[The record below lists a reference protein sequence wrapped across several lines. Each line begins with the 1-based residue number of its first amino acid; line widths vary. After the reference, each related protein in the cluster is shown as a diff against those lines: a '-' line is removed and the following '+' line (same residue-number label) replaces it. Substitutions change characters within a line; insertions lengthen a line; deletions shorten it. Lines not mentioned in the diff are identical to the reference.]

1 MNTSCL
7 TIPDYY
13 IVQKTD
19 GSGKEQI
26 VKYYQKVEGTGGE
39 DDNETMYF
47 GYYGINSY
55 HEIVS
60 QKKNIRELTQ
70 EERKL
75 FSEKKYWSLPQDFYH
90 SFPQC

>member
-1 MNTSCL
+1 MNTSDL
-7 TIPDYY
+7 TIPNYY
-13 IVQKTD
+13 VVQKTD

-26 VKYYQKVEGTGGE
+26 VKYYQKVEGKGE
-39 DDNETMYF
+39 GVGTMYY

-55 HEIVS
+55 HEVVS

-75 FSEKKYWSLPQDFYH
+75 FSEEKYWRLPQDFYH
-90 SFPQC
+90 SFPQY